1 MKNILLLLTFFFV
14 AAQSFSQQLKDS
26 TPTKDYY
33 LEKSR
38 KKKTTAWILL
48 GAGAALTTGGVYAIH
63 DSWTS
68 QDDVKEISAGG
79 VIVTLGGVV
88 MMALSISYFTDAER
102 NKKRAASITM
112 GHQRIQLPVT
122 GNHATH
128 AQPTITL
135 RIGL

>member
-1 MKNILLLLTFFFV
+1 MKNILLLLTLFFL
-14 AAQSFSQQLKDS
+14 AAQSFGQQINDS
-26 TPTKDYY
+26 THTKDYY

-38 KKKTTAWILL
+38 EKKTIAWLLL
-48 GAGAALTTGGVYAIH
+48 GGGAALTAGGVYAIH

-68 QDDVKEISAGG
+68 QDDVKEITAGG

-102 NKKRAASITM
+102 NKKQAASITM

-122 GNHATH
+122 GNNATH